1 MNCKWLCDGVFVR
14 KRLEGHRRGF
24 QPRTVFISFFSN
36 VLFFSEVPE
45 CHLGSHHDPLDQHH
59 LICVGDGEFL

>member
-1 MNCKWLCDGVFVR
+1 M
-14 KRLEGHRRGF
+14 EGHRRGF

-36 VLFFSEVPE
+36 VLFFSEVLE